1 MNFFFILYSRMVEF
15 SVFLTYLSKEFIS
28 LVFGRYSILESKK
41 YIFSKN
47 IILLS
52 SLILD
57 IL

>member
-1 MNFFFILYSRMVEF
+1 MNFFFILYSRLVEF